1 MSAPPNAA
9 SHNSLRTLVL
19 RLWAVCAVL
28 LLVAAVAVSHP
39 AWQRQVPHLSGDR
52 LSQLG
57 LPATVALVDR
67 QGVPVVPSPAAG
79 ADPEPFSPP
88 PPRAPVRLVLPQA
101 DPKFQRF
108 NVSEKNLV
116 RGRPRKPNLCVP
128 KSTSSLLLYRYIA
141 A

>member
-28 LLVAAVAVSHP
+28 LLVAAMAVSHP

-101 DPKFQRF
+101 RRAPPSRP
-108 NVSEKNLV
+108 V
-116 RGRPRKPNLCVP
+116 RRTRRPRAPP
-128 KSTSSLLLYRYIA
+128 RP
-141 A
+141 